1 MQHCSPGLGHS
12 AVASAVG
19 GAGGGVGVGAGGSTA
34 AGRQRDALRL
44 WIRDQAQRLDRDHF
58 RLELQGLAHPAL
70 SVLNRLIQ
78 AIRQLQAQVGSYSA
92 DEGI

>member
-1 MQHCSPGLGHS
+1 MQHCSPGLGHT

-19 GAGGGVGVGAGGSTA
+19 GGGGSSTA
-34 AGRQRDALRL
+34 AARQRDALRL

-78 AIRQLQAQVGSYSA
+78 AIRQLQAKVGGCFDA
-92 DEGI
+92 ERM